1 MTEWNDTAEN
11 KRVLVELLY
20 QLADDNFIHGYR
32 GSEWLGLAPH
42 IEEDVAFS
50 SINQDTMGHAVMYYR
65 LLEELGEGKAD
76 DISHLREP
84 SQYRNAI
91 ILEEK
96 NGPGEYTESP
106 DYDWAF
112 AVVRHLFY
120 DTAKKIRLDSLKQ
133 SSYAPLAQTA
143 RKVVTEQTYHLMHWE
158 LWFKQLMQST
168 TEARARMEEAISR
181 VWRDFGGVLTFGPHG
196 EKMAASG
203 LIEGEELLKKRW
215 LNRIGTLFNE
225 VGMAMPEKDPGMV
238 SGNGRRGEHT
248 DDLRQA
254 LDILSEVYKSDEK
267 ATAW

>member
-1 MTEWNDTAEN
+1 MMEWKQTTENE
-11 KRVLVELLY
+11 RVLVELLY

-65 LLEELGEGKAD
+65 LLEELGEGNAD
-76 DISHLREP
+76 DISHLRKP
-84 SQYRNAI
+84 SQYRNAV

-133 SSYAPLAQTA
+133 SSYTPLAQTA
-143 RKVVTEQTYHLMHWE
+143 KKVITEQFYHLMHWE

-168 TEARARMEEAISR
+168 SEARTRMEEAILR
-181 VWRDFGGVLTFGPHG
+181 VWRDFGGVLTFGQDG
-196 EKMAASG
+196 EKMATAG
-203 LIEGEELLKKRW
+203 LIEGEAFLKQRW
-215 LNRIGTLFNE
+215 LHKIEALFAE
-225 VGMAMPEKDPGMV
+225 VGMAMPNEVPGMAN
-238 SGNGRRGEHT
+238 GNGRRGEHT

>member
-1 MTEWNDTAEN
+1 MTEWIDTAEN
-11 KRVLVELLY
+11 KNLLVELLY
-20 QLADDNFIHGYR
+20 QLADDNFIHAYR

-96 NGPGEYTESP
+96 NGPGEYTKSP

-112 AVVRHLFY
+112 AVIRHLFY
-120 DTAKKIRLDSLKQ
+120 DTAKKIRLDALKQ
-133 SSYAPLAQTA
+133 SSYSPLAETA
-143 RKVVTEQTYHLMHWE
+143 RKVITEQTYHLMHWE
-158 LWFKQLMQST
+158 LWFKQLMEST
-168 TEARARMEEAISR
+168 SEARTRMEAAIQR
-181 VWRDFGGVLTFGPHG
+181 VWRDFGGVLTQGPNG
-196 EKMAASG
+196 EKMTDIG
-203 LIEGEELLKKRW
+203 LIEGDELLKKRW
-215 LNRIGTLFNE
+215 LNKIETLFTE
-225 VGMAMPEKDPGMV
+225 VGMAMPEKALGMV
-238 SGNGRRGEHT
+238 SGDGRRGEHT
-248 DDLRQA
+248 DDLPQA
-254 LDILSEVYKSDEK
+254 LEILAEVYKSDEK